1 MTGRVIAFGEVML
14 RLKAPGQERFLQ
26 SPRLEASFGGGEA
39 NVAISLAR
47 FGLQAAF
54 ITALPT
60 TPIADACIEYLRGQ
74 GVDTHGIAR
83 CGDRMGVYYL
93 EAGANQRP
101 SKVVYDRNHSA
112 LMDAPPECFDWDRLL
127 QGGAWF
133 HVTGI
138 TPALSLRAA
147 ANAVAGMQAAR
158 RLGLTVSCDYNF
170 RKNLW
175 KYGREAAEV
184 MPELV
189 RLADVGMANEE
200 DCQRA
205 LGITLE
211 DPGWEKQVAGGDV
224 ASARYRALAEKVLE
238 TFPNLRLQAITLR
251 QSRSADRNGW
261 SACLHNRKAFLTGT
275 EYEIDDIVD
284 RVGTG
289 DAFAAGLIYALVS
302 GLEEHEALEFAT
314 AASCLKHSILGDI
327 NLSTVAEVR
336 ELMAGGGTG
345 RIQR

>member
-1 MTGRVIAFGEVML
+1 MNGRVVTFGEVML
-14 RLKAPGQERFLQ
+14 RLKAPGHERILQ
-26 SPRLEASFGGGEA
+26 SPVLEASFGGGEA

-47 FGLQAAF
+47 FGLETALV
-54 ITALPT
+54 TALPK
-60 TPIADACIEYLRGQ
+60 TPIADACIEHLRGL
-74 GVDTHGIAR
+74 GVDTRGIAR

-101 SKVVYDRNHSA
+101 SKVIYDRDHSA
-112 LMDAPPECFDWDRLL
+112 IADAPPECFDWDSLL
-127 QGGAWF
+127 QGAAWL

-138 TPALSLRAA
+138 TPALSARAA
-147 ANAVAGMQAAR
+147 ENAMAGMRAAR

-184 MPELV
+184 MPGLV
-189 RLADVGMANEE
+189 TLVDVGMANEE

-211 DPGWEKQVAGGDV
+211 DAEWEKQVAGGDPT
-224 ASARYRALAEKVLE
+224 SARYQALAGKVLE
-238 TFPNLRLQAITLR
+238 TYPNLRLQAITLR
-251 QSRSADRNGW
+251 RSRSADRNGW
-261 SACLHNRKAFLTGT
+261 SACLHNRKAFLTSA

-289 DAFAAGLIYALVS
+289 DAFAAGLIYGLAT
-302 GLEEHEALEFAT
+302 GLEERQALDFAT
-314 AASCLKHSILGDI
+314 AASCLKHSIPGDF

-336 ELMAGGGTG
+336 ELMAGGGSG

>member
-1 MTGRVIAFGEVML
+1 MNGRVVTFGEVML

-26 SPRLEASFGGGEA
+26 SPLFEASFGGGEA
-39 NVAISLAR
+39 NVAVSLAR
-47 FGLQAAF
+47 FGLEASF
-54 ITALPT
+54 VTALPKS
-60 TPIADACIEYLRGQ
+60 PIADACIEFLRGQ
-74 GVDTHGIAR
+74 GVDTRGIAR
-83 CGDRMGVYYL
+83 RGDRMGVYYL

-101 SKVVYDRNHSA
+101 SKVVYDRNPSA
-112 LMDAPPECFDWDRLL
+112 IMDAPPECFDWESLL
-127 QGGAWF
+127 KGAAWL

-138 TPALSLRAA
+138 TPALSAMAA
-147 ANAVAGMQAAR
+147 ENAKAGMRAAR

-184 MPELV
+184 MPGLV
-189 RLADVGMANEE
+189 QLTDVGIANEE

-211 DPGWEKQVAGGDV
+211 DAEWEKQVAGGDIH
-224 ASARYRALAEKVLE
+224 SARYRALAHKVLE
-238 TFPNLRLQAITLR
+238 TYPNLRLQAITLR
-251 QSRSADRNGW
+251 RSRSADRNGW
-261 SACLHNRKAFLTGT
+261 SACLYDRKAFLTST

-289 DAFAAGLIYALVS
+289 DAFAAGLIYGLMT
-302 GLEEHEALEFAT
+302 GLEEREALDFAT
-314 AASCLKHSILGDI
+314 AASCLKHSISGDV

-336 ELMAGGGTG
+336 ELMAGGGSG

>member
-1 MTGRVIAFGEVML
+1 MTGRVITFGEVML
-14 RLKAPGQERFLQ
+14 RLKAPGHERLLQ
-26 SPRLEASFGGGEA
+26 SPILETSFGGGEA

-47 FGLQAAF
+47 FGLEAAF
-54 ITALPT
+54 ITALPQ

-93 EAGANQRP
+93 EAGANQRA
-101 SKVVYDRNHSA
+101 SKVVYDRDHSA
-112 LMDAPPECFDWDRLL
+112 LMDAPPGCFDWDNLL
-127 QGGAWF
+127 QGAAWF

-138 TPALSLRAA
+138 TPALSSRAA
-147 ANAVAGMQAAR
+147 DNAIAAMQAAR
-158 RLGLTVSCDYNF
+158 RQGLTVSCDYNF

-175 KYGREAAEV
+175 RYGREAAEV

-205 LGITLE
+205 LGISLE
-211 DPGWEKQVAGGDV
+211 DTEWEKQVAGGELV
-224 ASARYRALAEKVLE
+224 SAKYRALAGKVLE
-238 TFPNLRLQAITLR
+238 AFPNLRLQAITLR

-261 SACLHNRKAFLTGT
+261 SACLHNREAFLTST

-289 DAFAAGLIYALVS
+289 DAFAAGMIYGLIS
-302 GLEEHEALEFAT
+302 GLEQREALEFAT
-314 AASCLKHSILGDI
+314 AASCLKHSIMGDI

-336 ELMAGGGTG
+336 QLMAGGGSG